1 MLNFSWKSISLAS
14 PNLLKIFGFAE
25 LASPNLLKIF
35 GFAESSENIW
45 LRRIF

>member
-1 MLNFSWKSISLAS
+1 
-14 PNLLKIFGFAE
+14 

>member
-25 LASPNLLKIF
+25 FTERTQGSKI
-35 GFAESSENIW
+35 N
-45 LRRIF
+45 

>member
-25 LASPNLLKIF
+25 YIYYICRTKPITCIHR
-35 GFAESSENIW
+35 ENTGI
-45 LRRIF
+45 

>member
-1 MLNFSWKSISLAS
+1 MLYFSWKSIS
-14 PNLLKIFGFAE
+14 

-45 LRRIF
+45 LRRIYLLYLQN

>member
-25 LASPNLLKIF
+25 
-35 GFAESSENIW
+35 SSENIW
-45 LRRIF
+45 LRRIYLLYLQN

>member
-1 MLNFSWKSISLAS
+1 MLNFS
-14 PNLLKIFGFAE
+14 